1 MSIRLPRTDD
11 RTVLVG
17 RTGTGKT
24 VAGLWHLSNYEFE
37 KPGGMPWV
45 IIDFKRDKHINSI
58 PNLQKIGFD
67 YVPSFKDYGIFHI
80 HALPA
85 DVKGTNKKASPVES
99 YLIQLWDR
107 EDIGIFI
114 DETYVIGDNTG
125 LELCLTQGRS
135 KTIPMIL
142 CTQRPVWVSRFAFS
156 EASFIQ
162 CFSLNDDRDLA
173 TVEAFMPI
181 NFDDESKL
189 AKYQSFYYD
198 IAEDEIVR
206 LAPVPDM
213 KAIRGI
219 FAGKLDRKR
228 VRI

>member
-1 MSIRLPRTDD
+1 MPRLPRNDD

-24 VAGLWHLSNYEFE
+24 VAGLWHLSNYSYE
-37 KPGGMPWV
+37 KPKGMPWV
-45 IIDFKRDKHINSI
+45 IIDFKRDKNINSI
-58 PNLQKIGFD
+58 DNLQEIDFD
-67 YVPSFKDYGIFHI
+67 YVPTDKDDGIFII

-85 DVKGTNKKASPVES
+85 DVKGSTKEASPVES
-99 YLIQLWDR
+99 YLTKLWER
-107 EDIGIFI
+107 EHIGIFI

-135 KTIPMIL
+135 KLIPMIL

-162 CFSLNDDRDLA
+162 CFALNDDRDLQ

-181 NFDDESKL
+181 DFGDEEKL
-189 AKYQSFYYD
+189 GKHQSFYYD
-198 IAEDEIVR
+198 IAEDEIFR
-206 LAPVPDM
+206 AAPVPAM
-213 KAIRGI
+213 PAIREI
-219 FAGKLDRKR
+219 FAGKLHRKR